1 MDAVTIERWISVIE
15 DNDFITD
22 KDKRIEN
29 LINLWKFSS
38 CCNYETQITDDSLLD
53 TASQSNI
60 SVTFTDMCLRAA
72 PKSNYIHNIFST
84 ITPVLDKKRDD
95 AYYIELHEQKNNFT
109 ANRLLQLEEEI
120 INAIQGKLFTYNQVK
135 KITKLNATAG
145 IYTNVVVKDCT
156 RTDIYQAIGKSQ
168 ANETGNKNW
177 LVLVLDRLVSQCD
190 SFYISDDILQL
201 PFETDYDKIF
211 LFDFYK
217 GEVTELSTGL

>member
-38 CCNYETQITDDSLLD
+38 CLESDSAISDDGLLNLATQTN
-53 TASQSNI
+53 A
-60 SVTFTDMCLRAA
+60 SVTFKDMCLRST
-72 PKSNYIHNIFST
+72 PKSNYINNIFNA
-84 ITPVLDKKRDD
+84 ITPVLNTSEL
-95 AYYIELHEQKNNFT
+95 AYYVELYEQKNNYT
-109 ANRLLQLEEEI
+109 ATSLLHLEEEI
-120 INAIQGKLFTYNQVK
+120 ISAIQGKLITYNQVK
-135 KITKLNATAG
+135 KIIRLNAKAG
-145 IYTNVVVKDCT
+145 LYTNTTIKNCT
-156 RTDIYQAIGKSQ
+156 RTDINTTLKQAEKTATDSQ
-168 ANETGNKNW
+168 EKW

-190 SFYISDDILQL
+190 SFYISDDILHL
-201 PFETDYDKIF
+201 PFETNYDKLF